1 MSLLLRINIIYF
13 HFVSVSNV
21 VENLSYHSMNIL
33 ISTNSYCRKQHI
45 RGRVAVYKNKALA
58 WTYLGFGIKGDCQGH
73 SFCP

>member
-33 ISTNSYCRKQHI
+33 ISTNSYCMKQHI

-58 WTYLGFGIKGDCQGH
+58 WTYLGFGIKGVRQGR